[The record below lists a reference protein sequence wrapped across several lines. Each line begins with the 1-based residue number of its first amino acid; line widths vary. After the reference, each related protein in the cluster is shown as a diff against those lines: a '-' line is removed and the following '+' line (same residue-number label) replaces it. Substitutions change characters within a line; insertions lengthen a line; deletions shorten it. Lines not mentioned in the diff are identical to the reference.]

1 MKTTLGNERRARIG
15 LKAVL
20 TGLPW
25 LVVSACLFAG
35 GAAAIAG
42 DSLPPLMN
50 GKAPQNLDE
59 LWGSY
64 DPREEPLETA
74 VVRQWKEGAVTCRY
88 VVFTVGTFNGRVA
101 RIAAFYAFPAG
112 AKEKL
117 PGLLDLHG
125 GGQRA
130 SLTEVVFQAQNGY
143 AGLSINWGGNPM
155 EGMKE
160 GEPNTDWGALDA
172 TQKHN
177 THYGTMKPDAK
188 TLDAVESPRNNNWF
202 LLVLAARRGLT
213 FLEQQ
218 PEVDAQRLGVTGHS
232 MGGKLTTDLA
242 GIDTRVKAAV
252 PSCGGCGAAPGKI
265 SGMPGSGLQ
274 SDESALHLKTIDDC
288 AYIPRIRCPI
298 LYLSPTNDF
307 AGPLDSMAE
316 NWKQIGSSDV
326 RYAISPHFNHRH
338 CAEFNVSQYLW
349 FEQHLKGGPAMP
361 KTPAL
366 EVRLDMPDGVP
377 VATLK
382 PDRAAEATRAVIYYS
397 IDPHVLTRFW
407 RDAQANREGGAWVAR
422 CPVMSV
428 DQPLY
433 VMASVYYPL
442 KHTFQRYQW
451 MGFEHI
457 KEYAIS
463 STMIAQLPADLRK
476 AGVKATDVAEAMI
489 DDFSREW
496 QDWSRL
502 EWGNPHVWDA
512 TTRKIKDPKW
522 RGPDGAQLAIDVK
535 APRDCTLAICVRQN
549 DWGAYPNKPSG
560 EYAAALPVKGSPDWQ
575 TLTFRLQ
582 DFWPVNDRTK
592 GPLSSWSYVTELS
605 LRGSAEV
612 LKDGEKIK
620 LGGQAWNEPRQFR
633 NLRWV
638 GGQQTA
644 EAVQAGNGALTQ
656 QQLDGQIQE
665 AIKESTDREK
675 REREGN

>member
-1 MKTTLGNERRARIG
+1 MLLLA
-15 LKAVL
+15 
-20 TGLPW
+20 GLPITSW
-25 LVVSACLFAG
+25 SQEE
-35 GAAAIAG
+35 
-42 DSLPPLMN
+42 SLPPLVD

-59 LWGSY
+59 LWGKY
-64 DPREEPLETA
+64 DPRKDPLETT
-74 VVRQWKEGAVTCRY
+74 VVREWKEGEVTCRY
-88 VVFTVGTFNGRVA
+88 VVFTIGTFKGKVS
-101 RIAAFYAFPAG
+101 RIAAFYAFPTG

-125 GGQRA
+125 GGQKA
-130 SLTEVVFQAQNGY
+130 SLTVVVFQAKNGY

-177 THYGTMKPDAK
+177 AHYGTMKPDDK

-242 GIDTRVKAAV
+242 GIDARVKAAV
-252 PSCGGCGAAPGKI
+252 PSCGGCGSAPGTI
-265 SGMPGSGLQ
+265 SGMPGSGLRG
-274 SDESALHLKTIDDC
+274 DESALHLKTIDDI

-307 AGPLDSMAE
+307 AGPLDNMAE
-316 NWKQIGSSDV
+316 NWKQIGSRDV

-338 CAEFNVSQYLW
+338 VAEFNVSQYLW
-349 FEQHLKGGPAMP
+349 LEQHLKGGPALP

-366 EVRLDMPDGVP
+366 ALKLDTPDGVP

-382 PDRAAEATRAVIYYS
+382 PDRAAEATRVVIYYS
-397 IDPHVLTRFW
+397 VDPHVLTRFW
-407 RDAQANREGGAWVAR
+407 RDAQAKREGSAWVAR
-422 CPVMSV
+422 CPVMSP

-442 KHTFQRYQW
+442 QQTFKRHQW
-451 MGFEHI
+451 IGFDHI
-457 KEYAIS
+457 KEFAIS
-463 STMIAQLPADLRK
+463 STMMTQRPDDLRK
-476 AGVKATDVAEAMI
+476 AGVKATDVVEAMI
-489 DDFSREW
+489 DDFSRGW
-496 QDWSRL
+496 QDWTRL

-512 TTRKIKDPKW
+512 STRKIKDPKW
-522 RGPDGAQLAIDVK
+522 RGPDGAQLAIEVQ
-535 APRDCTLAICVRQN
+535 APKDCTLSIRVRLN
-549 DWGAYPNKPSG
+549 DWGAYPNKPGG

-575 TLTFRLQ
+575 TVTFSLQ
-582 DFWPVNDRTK
+582 DFHPVNEQTK
-592 GPLSSWSYVTELS
+592 GPLASWSTATELS
-605 LRGSAEV
+605 LRGGAEV
-612 LKDGEKIK
+612 IQGGAKVK
-620 LGGQAWNEPRQFR
+620 LGGEAWGEPRQFR

-638 GGQQTA
+638 GGRR
-644 EAVQAGNGALTQ
+644 EAGAVPAGPGVLTP
-656 QQLDGQIQE
+656 QQLEGQIQK
-665 AIKESTDREK
+665 AIKESTDQEK
-675 REREGN
+675 RERERK